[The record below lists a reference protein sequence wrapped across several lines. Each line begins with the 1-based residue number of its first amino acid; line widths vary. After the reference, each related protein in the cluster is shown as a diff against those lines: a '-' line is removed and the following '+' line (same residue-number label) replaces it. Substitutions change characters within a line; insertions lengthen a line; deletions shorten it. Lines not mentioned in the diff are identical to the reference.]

1 MKTIDD
7 TIQLC
12 EVGDVFYKLG
22 KDLKIKKIIIAEVIK
37 YAHYVYR
44 DTEGTSY
51 FNRSIKKLCFKTEEE
66 AKEEVYRRQR
76 IIEKRQRLKEYEE
89 VLNEEL
95 NLEGHF
101 IVK

>member
-12 EVGDVFYKLG
+12 EVGDIFYKLG
-22 KDLKIKKIIIAEVIK
+22 KDLTIKKITIAEVIK

-51 FNRSIKKLCFKTEEE
+51 FNRSIVKLCFKTEKE
-66 AKEEVYRRQR
+66 AKDEVYRRQR
-76 IIEKRQRLKEYEE
+76 IIEKRKRLKEYEE